1 MVPNSIFNATS
12 NKALSCES
20 VPVDINAFLCFL
32 SAWYNNVKYAVF
44 PLSVVLIMIKCRIH
58 SSFCIAKRTAAY
70 LIMSLESFGTC
81 RLFYTTNSEI
91 KSNYAERANLTV
103 KSILYRYFQAK
114 QSYAYLKD
122 LQSLIESYNH
132 KPHRSLNY
140 MSPSEVNKTNQAQL
154 WKINIGGKP
163 QYQKWEKVAKLINSN
178 LFQRAYD
185 QQWTDEIFRVSK
197 RFRRDGIE

>member
-70 LIMSLESFGTC
+70 LIMSLESF
-81 RLFYTTNSEI
+81 
-91 KSNYAERANLTV
+91 
-103 KSILYRYFQAK
+103 AK

-178 LFQRAYD
+178 LVIQYGYP
-185 QQWTDEIFRVSK
+185 I
-197 RFRRDGIE
+197 

>member
-32 SAWYNNVKYAVF
+32 SHDY
-44 PLSVVLIMIKCRIH
+44 
-58 SSFCIAKRTAAY
+58 
-70 LIMSLESFGTC
+70 
-81 RLFYTTNSEI
+81 FYTTNSEI

-154 WKINIGGKP
+154 WKYQYRRKAPISKVGKSRKTYKFKLGDTVRISYLK
-163 QYQKWEKVAKLINSN
+163 YQ
-178 LFQRAYD
+178 FQRAYD
-185 QQWTDEIFRVSK
+185 QQWTDEIFR
-197 RFRRDGIE
+197 RRTAVVLLKIIWKLIKKEENSCCSSENYM